1 MRAKVSRGIAGL
13 LALAVLVAPAV
24 SVSAQGATGTT
35 LGTVKLPK
43 AVKANGEALPAGTY
57 TVRLTSDSPK
67 PAVGLTADAEKW
79 VEFVQGGKVVGKEI
93 ASIVTAAD
101 IKAVAEMAP
110 PAPGTSKVHQ
120 LKGSEYVRVW
130 INKGGTHYLVNL
142 TAQ

>member
-1 MRAKVSRGIAGL
+1 MRAKLSRGIAGL
-13 LALAVLVAPAV
+13 LALAVLVAPVV
-24 SVSAQGATGTT
+24 SVSAQGAAGTV

-57 TVRLTSDSPK
+57 TVRLTNDSPK

-93 ASIVTAAD
+93 ASIVSAAD
-101 IKAVAEMAP
+101 IKAVAEMKP
-110 PAPGTSKVHQ
+110 PAPGTSRVDG
-120 LKGSEYVRVW
+120 LKGSEYLRVW

-142 TAQ
+142 SAQ